1 MKKAELAKRL
11 VFSDMTIGR
20 TEEQV
25 TRFVRQAAEGGLL
38 GVCVYQNMVLTAL
51 EAAKGSDLKIF
62 TVAGFPSGIDVPVT
76 KVSDVEL
83 SAKRGAAESA
93 MGVNLSAWK
102 SKDQQTLREELQGG
116 AEAAHRHGGRVAAVL
131 NTYQLEDGD
140 VQQLAALCVAC
151 GVDAVKTT
159 CGDSVI
165 PRATTARDVELLR
178 AAVGDKAVVEAEGQI
193 DTQEAA
199 LALLAAGADIIYTSS
214 AFAIVDSAEE

>member
-1 MKKAELAKRL
+1 M
-11 VFSDMTIGR
+11 
-20 TEEQV
+20 
-25 TRFVRQAAEGGLL
+25 
-38 GVCVYQNMVLTAL
+38 
-51 EAAKGSDLKIF
+51 
-62 TVAGFPSGIDVPVT
+62 
-76 KVSDVEL
+76 
-83 SAKRGAAESA
+83 
-93 MGVNLSAWK
+93 
-102 SKDQQTLREELQGG
+102 
-116 AEAAHRHGGRVAAVL
+116 L